1 MQMTGRKLFWHR
13 LYKELTFQLGVIR
26 SVVDWTILVYFVV
39 PAIILSPF
47 FYQDMW
53 LNIDLYWDAVI
64 PVELLIL
71 MLFLVLIRGNFRSFI
86 DEADQL
92 FVLRHTHI
100 FQSLKQWAFFF
111 SMGQLSLGIAG
122 FIILL
127 LPIFY
132 SMYEYNTQNI
142 ILLFIVLIAYRM
154 LQYSIK
160 KNISH
165 HLFKWTLIG
174 LSLYMFMLSWQ
185 ILPDSLLII
194 LSSFIII
201 TTYYLQFKFF
211 IKSNQYFLQELDL
224 ERSERVRNIQ
234 LIFSFSQEIEKIPRR
249 YLKKPRFFFPS
260 QRMLRPNP
268 NKPENGLLEVLL
280 KNFMRDRV
288 LLMGYINLI
297 TLSSVA
303 IILIPF
309 WLKWLVFIFF
319 AFAVSA
325 WIRSVFD
332 RSLEHA
338 FFKIITY
345 DENIYFLTWLKFRRV
360 LALPVILL
368 VGFLAFVVSMYR

>member
-39 PAIILSPF
+39 PAIIVSPF
-47 FYQDMW
+47 FYRDMW
-53 LNIDLYWDAVI
+53 NNIHLYWDAVI

-111 SMGQLSLGIAG
+111 SIVQLSLGIAS

-132 SMYEYNTQNI
+132 RIYEYSAQNI
-142 ILLFIVLIAYRM
+142 VLLFIVLVAYRM
-154 LQYSIK
+154 LQFSIK
-160 KNISH
+160 KNIRH
-165 HLFKWTLIG
+165 HLFKWVLLI
-174 LSLYMFMLSWQ
+174 LCLYVFMLSWQ
-185 ILPDSLLII
+185 TLSDSLLIV
-194 LSSFIII
+194 LSIFVII
-201 TTYYLQFKFF
+201 TTYYVQFTFF

-249 YLKKPRFFFPS
+249 YLKKPLFFFPS
-260 QRMLRPNP
+260 KRMLRPNR

-288 LLMGYINLI
+288 LIMSYLNLI
-297 TLSSVA
+297 TLSCIA
-303 IILIPF
+303 IFFMPV

-319 AFAVSA
+319 AFAASA
-325 WIRSVFD
+325 WVRSVFD
-332 RSLEHA
+332 RLLDHP
-338 FFKIITY
+338 FFKMITY
-345 DENIYFLTWLKFRRV
+345 DENIYFPTWLKFRRI
-360 LALPVILL
+360 LAFPVILL
-368 VGFLAFVVSMYR
+368 VGLLAFVMSMYS